1 MRPVATATHVAWSLC
16 VRVSQSAYLLATSA
30 SPAKTDEPIE
40 MLFGVRNPGTVGRY
54 HTVDNFRS
62 FFQSFEKHCGCLLL
76 SMPQTLSP
84 YVKVSAQGVPLV
96 RDGNEITSNFG
107 VKCQKTL
114 FWGRGVN
121 TRFQA
126 KGLQY

>member
-1 MRPVATATHVAWSLC
+1 MNRSRCCLGYGT
-16 VRVSQSAYLLATSA
+16 Q
-30 SPAKTDEPIE
+30 EPLVDITQWTI
-40 MLFGVRNPGTVGRY
+40 LGV
-54 HTVDNFRS
+54 

-114 FWGRGVN
+114 FRGRGVN